1 MQLSQPQKQ
10 PGRKAEPPLR
20 IQLPFSG
27 MTWLTRR
34 FLRDQRGSTAIEFV
48 ALALPFSL
56 LVFAILESCLSFAA
70 QEVMANA
77 TDDLARQFRTGQIK
91 TIAEAELKNTICD
104 RLKVIVPGDC
114 NGNLS
119 VDLRELTS
127 FAEAAKLRIKVTNGN
142 LDTSGFKVELG
153 KSGSKNMLRTF
164 YRWPVITD
172 LMKSSMSNLNGN
184 KTLHFATTTWQNE
197 PFDD

>member
-1 MQLSQPQKQ
+1 L
-10 PGRKAEPPLR
+10 
-20 IQLPFSG
+20 
-27 MTWLTRR
+27 
-34 FLRDQRGSTAIEFV
+34 
-48 ALALPFSL
+48 
-56 LVFAILESCLSFAA
+56 
-70 QEVMANA
+70 ANA

-91 TIAEAELKNTICD
+91 TITETELKNSLCD
-104 RLKVIVPGDC
+104 RLKIIVPGDC
-114 NGNLS
+114 SGNLS

-127 FAEAAKLRIKVTNGN
+127 FAEAAEFRIKVTEGD

-153 KSGSKNMLRTF
+153 KSGSKNMLRAF

-184 KTLHFATTTWQNE
+184 KTLHFASATWQNE